1 MAYNMQKYRLYQ
13 KRGDSMCQECRCH
26 PCHPRCPN
34 APEPRVVTTCE
45 MCGEDILEGDTI
57 YVIGDDTFCEECI
70 RDSEKEA
77 EID

>member
-1 MAYNMQKYRLYQ
+1 
-13 KRGDSMCQECRCH
+13 MCSECRQH

-34 APEPRVVTTCE
+34 ADEPRVVTTCE
-45 MCGEDILEGDTI
+45 MCGEDILEGDTM

-70 RDSEKEA
+70 RDCKKEA